1 MINVPKNM
9 NVSGTNVSMLHVF
22 GCYAVDI
29 GVRIIFCFKNGS
41 RGSLLE
47 ATIHAEWTT
56 RLVLTL

>member
-29 GVRIIFCFKNGS
+29 GVRIRFCLRMEVEDLCWRPPSMLNGQQ
-41 RGSLLE
+41 G
-47 ATIHAEWTT
+47 
-56 RLVLTL
+56 